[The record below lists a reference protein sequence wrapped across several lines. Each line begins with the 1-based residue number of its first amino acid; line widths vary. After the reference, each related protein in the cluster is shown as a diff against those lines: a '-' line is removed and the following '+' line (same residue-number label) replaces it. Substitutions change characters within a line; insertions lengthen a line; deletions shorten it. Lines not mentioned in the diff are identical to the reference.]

1 MAVKKE
7 KLHFESVR
15 ELLGAP
21 VDTDSTKEIRIDQI
35 YPFENH
41 PFKVLDDD
49 KMTDLVESIKE
60 NGILVPVLVRPDDEG
75 SYEMISGHRR
85 LHAAKKAG
93 LVTIPA
99 VIKEMTNDEA
109 TIAMVDANIQREEIL
124 PSERAFSL
132 KMKMDAMRRQGYR
145 SDLKE
150 ENSSD
155 TECRK
160 INTAEIV
167 GSECGMKQVQV
178 RKYVRLTELIQE
190 LMSLIDEKKVPIV
203 LGVELSYL
211 DHDIQS
217 WVYEYIK
224 ENGFL
229 KKEQVEALRKQE
241 NPENMTQYTVISI
254 MNDALPGNKTSGRVN
269 LSERKLDRYFPPHFS
284 ANEREQVILNLLQ
297 RWKEEQ
303 GEAK

>member
-7 KLHFESVR
+7 KLHFESVQ
-15 ELLGAP
+15 ELLGVP
-21 VDTDSTKEIRIDQI
+21 VDNEGTQEIRIDQI

-41 PFKVLDDD
+41 PFKVLHDD

-85 LHAAKKAG
+85 LHAAKAAG
-93 LVTIPA
+93 LSTIPA

-124 PSERAFSL
+124 PSERAYSL
-132 KMKMDAMRRQGYR
+132 KMKMDAMRRQGAR
-145 SDLKE
+145 IDLIDGT
-150 ENSSD
+150 SD

-160 INTAEIV
+160 LNTAEIV
-167 GSECGMKQVQV
+167 GEECGMKQVQV

-190 LMSLIDEKKVPIV
+190 LMNLVDEKKVPIV

-211 DHDIQS
+211 DHDIQG

-229 KKEQVEALRKQE
+229 KKEQVEALRKQA
-241 NPENMTQYTVISI
+241 NPENMTQFTVISI
-254 MNDALPGNKTSGRVN
+254 MNDALPGNKASGRVN
-269 LSERKLDRYFPPHFS
+269 LSEKKLDKYFPSHVS
-284 ANEREQVILNLLQ
+284 ANERERVILNLLQ
-297 RWKEEQ
+297 KWKEEQ
-303 GEAK
+303 EADK

>member
-7 KLHFESVR
+7 KLHFESVQ
-15 ELLGAP
+15 ELLGSP
-21 VDTDSTKEIRIDQI
+21 VDNEGTQEIRIDQI

-85 LHAAKKAG
+85 LHAAKAAG
-93 LVTIPA
+93 LSTIPA

-124 PSERAFSL
+124 PSERAYSL
-132 KMKMDAMRRQGYR
+132 KMKMDAMRRQGAR
-145 SDLKE
+145 IDLIDGT
-150 ENSSD
+150 SD

-160 INTAEIV
+160 LNTAEIV
-167 GSECGMKQVQV
+167 GEECGMKQVQV

-190 LMSLIDEKKVPIV
+190 LMNLVDEKKVPIV

-211 DHDIQS
+211 DHDIQG

-229 KKEQVEALRKQE
+229 KKEQVEALRKQA
-241 NPENMTQYTVISI
+241 NPENMTQFTVISI
-254 MNDALPGNKTSGRVN
+254 MNDALPGNKASGRVN
-269 LSERKLDRYFPPHFS
+269 LSEKKLDKYFPSHVS
-284 ANEREQVILNLLQ
+284 ANERERVILNLLQ
-297 RWKEEQ
+297 KWKEEQ
-303 GEAK
+303 EADK

>member
-7 KLHFESVR
+7 KLHFESVQ

-21 VDTDSTKEIRIDQI
+21 VDNEGTQEIRIDQI

-85 LHAAKKAG
+85 LHAAKAAG
-93 LVTIPA
+93 LSTIPA

-124 PSERAFSL
+124 PSERAYSF
-132 KMKMDAMRRQGYR
+132 KMKMDAMRRQGAR
-145 SDLKE
+145 IDLIDGT
-150 ENSSD
+150 SD

-160 INTAEIV
+160 LNTAEIV
-167 GSECGMKQVQV
+167 GEECGMKQVQV

-190 LMSLIDEKKVPIV
+190 LMNLVDEKKVPIV

-211 DHDIQS
+211 DHDIQG

-229 KKEQVEALRKQE
+229 KKEQVEALRKQA
-241 NPENMTQYTVISI
+241 NPENMTQFTVISI
-254 MNDALPGNKTSGRVN
+254 MNDALPGNKASGRVN
-269 LSERKLDRYFPPHFS
+269 LSEKKLDKYFPSHVS
-284 ANEREQVILNLLQ
+284 ANERERVILNLLQ
-297 RWKEEQ
+297 KWKEEQ
-303 GEAK
+303 EADK

>member
-7 KLHFESVR
+7 KLHFESVQ

-21 VDTDSTKEIRIDQI
+21 VDNEGTQEIRFDQI

-85 LHAAKKAG
+85 LHAAKAAG
-93 LVTIPA
+93 LSTIPA

-124 PSERAFSL
+124 PSERAYSL
-132 KMKMDAMRRQGYR
+132 KMKMDAMRRQGAR
-145 SDLKE
+145 IDLIDGT
-150 ENSSD
+150 SD

-160 INTAEIV
+160 LNTAEIV
-167 GSECGMKQVQV
+167 GEECGMKQVQV

-190 LMSLIDEKKVPIV
+190 LMNLVDEKKVPIV

-211 DHDIQS
+211 DHDIQG

-224 ENGFL
+224 ENADYLNLVLEHEALIAGL
-229 KKEQVEALRKQE
+229 KKKDEEYVTDVMHKHLVNQMRGVRNAILKQE
-241 NPENMTQYTVISI
+241 KN
-254 MNDALPGNKTSGRVN
+254 
-269 LSERKLDRYFPPHFS
+269 
-284 ANEREQVILNLLQ
+284 NEM
-297 RWKEEQ
+297 
-303 GEAK
+303 

>member
-7 KLHFESVR
+7 KLHFESVQ

-21 VDTDSTKEIRIDQI
+21 VDNEGTQEIRIDQI

-85 LHAAKKAG
+85 LHAAKAAG
-93 LVTIPA
+93 LSTIPA

-124 PSERAFSL
+124 PSERAYSL
-132 KMKMDAMRRQGYR
+132 KMKMDAMRRQGAR
-145 SDLKE
+145 IDLIDGT
-150 ENSSD
+150 SD

-160 INTAEIV
+160 LNTAEIV
-167 GSECGMKQVQV
+167 GEECGMKQVQV

-190 LMSLIDEKKVPIV
+190 LMNLVDEKKVPIV

-211 DHDIQS
+211 DHDIQG

-229 KKEQVEALRKQE
+229 KKEQVEALRKQA
-241 NPENMTQYTVISI
+241 NPENMTQFTVISI
-254 MNDALPGNKTSGRVN
+254 MNDALPGNKASGRVN
-269 LSERKLDRYFPPHFS
+269 LSEKKLD
-284 ANEREQVILNLLQ
+284 
-297 RWKEEQ
+297 K
-303 GEAK
+303 

>member
-1 MAVKKE
+1 MAIKKE
-7 KLHFESVR
+7 KLHFESVQ

-21 VDTDSTKEIRIDQI
+21 VDNEGTQEIRIDQI

-41 PFKVLDDD
+41 PFKVLHDD

-85 LHAAKKAG
+85 LHAAKAAG
-93 LVTIPA
+93 LSTIPA

-124 PSERAFSL
+124 PSERAYSL
-132 KMKMDAMRRQGYR
+132 KMKMDAMRRQGAR
-145 SDLKE
+145 IDLIDGT
-150 ENSSD
+150 SD

-160 INTAEIV
+160 LNTAEIV
-167 GSECGMKQVQV
+167 GEECGMKQVQV

-190 LMSLIDEKKVPIV
+190 LMNLVDEKKVPIV

-211 DHDIQS
+211 DHDIQG

-229 KKEQVEALRKQE
+229 KKEQVEALRKQA
-241 NPENMTQYTVISI
+241 NPENMTQFTVISI
-254 MNDALPGNKTSGRVN
+254 MNDALPGNKASGRVN
-269 LSERKLDRYFPPHFS
+269 LSEKKLDKYFPSHVS
-284 ANEREQVILNLLQ
+284 TNERERVILNLLQ
-297 RWKEEQ
+297 KWKEEQ
-303 GEAK
+303 EADK

>member
-7 KLHFESVR
+7 KLHFESVQ
-15 ELLGAP
+15 ELLGVP
-21 VDTDSTKEIRIDQI
+21 VDNEGTQEIRIDQI

-85 LHAAKKAG
+85 LHAAKAAG
-93 LVTIPA
+93 LSTIPA

-124 PSERAFSL
+124 PSERAYSL
-132 KMKMDAMRRQGYR
+132 KMKMDAMRRQGAR
-145 SDLKE
+145 IDLIDGT
-150 ENSSD
+150 SD

-160 INTAEIV
+160 LNTAEIV
-167 GSECGMKQVQV
+167 GEECGMKQVQV

-190 LMSLIDEKKVPIV
+190 LMNLVDEKKVPIV

-211 DHDIQS
+211 DHDIQG

-229 KKEQVEALRKQE
+229 KKEQVEALRKQA
-241 NPENMTQYTVISI
+241 NPENMTQFTVISI
-254 MNDALPGNKTSGRVN
+254 MNDALPGNKASGRVN
-269 LSERKLDRYFPPHFS
+269 LSEKKLDKYFPSHVS
-284 ANEREQVILNLLQ
+284 ANERERVILNLLQ
-297 RWKEEQ
+297 KWKEEQ
-303 GEAK
+303 EADK

>member
-7 KLHFESVR
+7 KLHFESVQ

-21 VDTDSTKEIRIDQI
+21 VDNEGTQEIRIDQI

-85 LHAAKKAG
+85 LHAAKAAG
-93 LVTIPA
+93 LSTIPA

-124 PSERAFSL
+124 PSERAYSL
-132 KMKMDAMRRQGYR
+132 KMKMDAMRRQGAR
-145 SDLKE
+145 IDLIDGT
-150 ENSSD
+150 SD

-160 INTAEIV
+160 LNTAEIV
-167 GSECGMKQVQV
+167 GEECGMKQVQV

-190 LMSLIDEKKVPIV
+190 LMNLVDKKKVPIV

-211 DHDIQS
+211 DHDIQG

-229 KKEQVEALRKQE
+229 KKEQVEALRKQA
-241 NPENMTQYTVISI
+241 NPENMTQFTVISI
-254 MNDALPGNKTSGRVN
+254 MNDALPGNKASGRVN
-269 LSERKLDRYFPPHFS
+269 LSEKKLDKYFPSHVS
-284 ANEREQVILNLLQ
+284 ANERERVILNLLQ
-297 RWKEEQ
+297 KWKEEQ
-303 GEAK
+303 EADK

>member
-7 KLHFESVR
+7 KLHFESVQ

-21 VDTDSTKEIRIDQI
+21 VDNEGTQEIRIDQI

-85 LHAAKKAG
+85 LHAAKAAG
-93 LVTIPA
+93 LSTIPA

-124 PSERAFSL
+124 PSERAYSL
-132 KMKMDAMRRQGYR
+132 KMKMDAMRRQGAR
-145 SDLKE
+145 IDLIDGT
-150 ENSSD
+150 SD

-160 INTAEIV
+160 LNTAEIV
-167 GSECGMKQVQV
+167 GEECGMKQVQV
-178 RKYVRLTELIQE
+178 RKYVRLSELIQE
-190 LMSLIDEKKVPIV
+190 LMNLVDEKKVPIV

-211 DHDIQS
+211 DHDIQG

-224 ENGFL
+224 EYGFL
-229 KKEQVEALRKQE
+229 KKEQVEALRKQA
-241 NPENMTQYTVISI
+241 NPENMTQFTVISI
-254 MNDALPGNKTSGRVN
+254 MNDALPGNKASGRVN
-269 LSERKLDRYFPPHFS
+269 LSEKKLDKYFPSHVS
-284 ANEREQVILNLLQ
+284 ANERERVILNLLQ
-297 RWKEEQ
+297 KWKEEQ
-303 GEAK
+303 EADK